1 MSKEVG
7 AGGRSD
13 IFLDSGVRFTFCDSR
28 SAIIEAAKFQSPED
42 SRVGHFSKYV

>member
-13 IFLDSGVRFTFCDSR
+13 IFQESGIITFVLC
-28 SAIIEAAKFQSPED
+28 KFFLQEI
-42 SRVGHFSKYV
+42 GL